1 MIFWRN
7 VLPSS
12 SGLWICGL
20 TDKPKDEGCT
30 SLQIFGK
37 KLPDHMAKQTTRS
50 TSSTIRWWKPQ
61 NHSFHIVKNMFLYY
75 YIFIVHCV
83 LLMQDWL
90 SMKEYN
96 DKCFHNIWMSIS
108 MNIELYYFLKKVMA
122 NVNIVWYWI
131 LVLIVL
137 TIWLFPQHNV
147 VSEIFISVN
156 RREKFYFKWP
166 KYTRK

>member
-108 MNIELYYFLKKVMA
+108 MNIELYYFLKKS
-122 NVNIVWYWI
+122 NGKFQYC
-131 LVLIVL
+131 LVLNIGTYSSNNMAVP
-137 TIWLFPQHNV
+137 TAQCGFWNIY
-147 VSEIFISVN
+147 ISQ
-156 RREKFYFKWP
+156 
-166 KYTRK
+166 